1 MIELCFSPPVTTDY
15 VTITIGNSSLD
26 QFNNERRTQ
35 NVSVMITDDLLFE
48 QAESFSLSLTR
59 TMDTPASVIIT
70 QAVTVVNIVDN
81 DRTLFVIHVDV

>member
-1 MIELCFSPPVTTDY
+1 MTTDY

-26 QFNNERRTQ
+26 QFNNETRTQ

-59 TMDTPASVIIT
+59 TVDTPASVIIT
-70 QAVTVVNIVDN
+70 QAVTVVSIVDN